1 MSTRELLRLP
11 QGPVDL
17 RDLPTGATP
26 GFAGDKVAGKAALRG
41 LGPELAELQQRLF
54 AARHAEGDRVL
65 LVLQGMDTSG
75 KGGVLK
81 KVVGLLDPHG
91 VRTTAFGVPTED
103 ERAEHWLARVRR
115 ALPGPGLVGAFD
127 RSHYEDLLVPRVQG
141 ELDDAALDARVAEVV
156 AFEADLVASGTRL
169 VKVFLHLSPQEQRER
184 LLARLDDPAKRWKF
198 DPADLDAR
206 ARWDD
211 YRTAYERVLAATGA
225 AAPWYVVP
233 ADRKWFR
240 SLAVARLLLEELQE
254 LDPHWPE
261 PTYDVDEQRRRL
273 LAERRPGEGTP

>member
-1 MSTRELLRLP
+1 MSSTRDLLRLP

-17 RDLPTGATP
+17 RSLPTGTTP
-26 GFAGDKVAGKAALRG
+26 GFAGDKEAGKAALAG

-54 AARHAEGDRVL
+54 AGRHVRPARLL

-91 VRTTAFGVPTED
+91 VRTTAFGVPTEA
-103 ERAEHWLARVRR
+103 ERAEHRLARIRR

-127 RSHYEDLLVPRVQG
+127 RSHYEDLLVPRVLG
-141 ELDDAALDARVAEVV
+141 EIDDDEVDARAREVV
-156 AFEADLVASGTRL
+156 AFERELVEGGTRL
-169 VKVFLHLSPQEQRER
+169 VKVFLHLSPDEQRAR
-184 LLARLDDPAKRWKF
+184 LLARLDDPTKRWKF
-198 DPADLDAR
+198 DPSDLDAR
-206 ARWDD
+206 ARWTD
-211 YRTAYERVLAATGA
+211 YRSAYERVLAATGE

-240 SLAVARLLLEELQE
+240 SLAVGRLLLEELQD
-254 LDPHWPE
+254 LDPRWPSLD
-261 PTYDVDEQRRRL
+261 YDVEEQRRRL
-273 LAERRPGEGTP
+273 LEEEPTT